1 LRTLFKRYC
10 DLMQE
15 YRQEYQAYNFEKALT
30 LWDEIEEI
38 GKKIVERSEQN
49 GPDPDFANKWNVV

>member
-1 LRTLFKRYC
+1 
-10 DLMQE
+10 MQE